1 MLNKSFVAIAM
12 LGFVFTATA
21 FGQKELVIWTKA
33 KGAKNVKRA
42 PQQPKPGGLI
52 DTSTGEIV
60 WADEVK
66 SNQPNSSQQR
76 TARKPQAGNLIDT
89 STGEI
94 VWVNGKNPNS
104 SRMKATGTA
113 GNTTAKGQLRPKRIG
128 GGAAGGALV
137 GGAVVRTTTPRRAR

>member
-12 LGFVFTATA
+12 LSFAFTATA
-21 FGQKELVIWTKA
+21 FGQKEIVVWQAA
-33 KGAKNVKRA
+33 KGAKNVKQT
-42 PQQPKPGGLI
+42 PQQPQTGSLI

-66 SNQPNSSQQR
+66 SNQPNSSKQR
-76 TARKPQAGNLIDT
+76 TVRKPQAGKLIDT

-94 VWVNGKNPNS
+94 VWVKGKNPNS

-113 GNTTAKGQLRPKRIG
+113 GNTTAKGQLRPKGIG
-128 GGAAGGALV
+128 GGAAGGALA
-137 GGAVVRTTTPRRAR
+137 GGAVARTTTPRRVR